1 MADITHGT
9 WIKDGKAVDAVYQ
22 GGVKVYGRNLLKNT
36 TGDSSPIMATASGG
50 NISGDTIVS
59 TVGGVTKVTQTTGNG
74 EFFYRFMSPSTTS
87 LYGLVPGETYNFNGQ
102 LLSSNSSV
110 TIDMRSQN
118 STSSSGFSDLPKV
131 ILPASTDFQTF
142 SIKFTVPSNAT
153 GFYFSIQEYNFSA
166 GDSFS
171 FKQLKL
177 EAGDQTA
184 FSIAPEDI
192 LNQEVDN

>member
-9 WIKDGKAVDAVYQ
+9 WIKDGKAVDTVYQ
-22 GGVKVYGRNLLKNT
+22 SGVKVYGRNLLINT
-36 TGDSSPIMATASGG
+36 TGNMIPTMATTPNYATAGRASQSTDGVTTITQAG
-50 NISGDTIVS
+50 DISG
-59 TVGGVTKVTQTTGNG
+59 
-74 EFFYRFMSPSTTS
+74 EFYYRPMNPDATN
-87 LYGLVPGETYNFNGQ
+87 LYGLVPGETYTFSGQ
-102 LLSSNSSV
+102 ILSSNNSA

-118 STSSSGFSDLPKV
+118 STDGNWTGDMPLV
-131 ILPASTDFQTF
+131 ILPVNTSFQPF
-142 SIKFTVPSNAT
+142 SVKFTVPPKSI

-177 EAGDQTA
+177 EVGDQTA

-192 LNQEVDN
+192 LNRG

>member
-22 GGVKVYGRNLLKNT
+22 SGVKVYGRNLLSNT
-36 TGDSSPIMATASGG
+36 TGQWMPTMATTPYHEISGHASGQ
-50 NISGDTIVS
+50 SVD
-59 TVGGVTKVTQTTGNG
+59 GVTTITRDNTEGG
-74 EFFYRFMSPSTTS
+74 EFYYRFMPPSTTS
-87 LYGLVPGETYNFNGQ
+87 LYGLVPGETYNFSGKIS
-102 LLSSNSSV
+102 SSNSSV
-110 TIDMRSQN
+110 TIDMRAQN
-118 STSSSGFSDLPKV
+118 STSSNGFSDLPKV
-131 ILPASTDFQTF
+131 IFPASTDFQMF

-177 EAGDQTA
+177 ETGDQTA

-192 LNQEVDN
+192 LN

>member
-9 WIKDGKAVDAVYQ
+9 WIKDGTAVDAVYQ
-22 GGVKVYGRNLLKNT
+22 SGIKVYGRNLLINT
-36 TGDSSPIMATASGG
+36 TGSIMPTIATTPNPSVDGRASQSVDGITTVTIDSAD
-50 NISGDTIVS
+50 NV
-59 TVGGVTKVTQTTGNG
+59 
-74 EFFYRFMSPSTTS
+74 EFFYRFMYPSATN
-87 LYGLVPGETYNFNGQ
+87 LYGLVPGGTYTFSGQ
-102 LLSSNSSV
+102 LLSSNSSA
-110 TIDMRSQN
+110 TIDMRAQN
-118 STSSSGFSDLPKV
+118 STDGSSWSFDLPLV
-131 ILPASTDFQTF
+131 ILPANTNFQPF
-142 SIKFTVPSNAT
+142 SCKFTVPSDSI

-192 LNQEVDN
+192 LN

>member
-22 GGVKVYGRNLLKNT
+22 SDVKVYGRNLLKDT
-36 TGDSSPIMATASGG
+36 AGDSSPIMVTASGG
-50 NISGDTIVS
+50 SISGDTTVS
-59 TVGGVTKVTQTTGNG
+59 TVDGVTKAIQTTGNG
-74 EFFYRFMSPSTTS
+74 EFFYRFMAPVVDN
-87 LYGLVPGETYNFNGQ
+87 LYGLIPGGTYSFSGQ
-102 LLSSNSSV
+102 LVSSDGSV
-110 TIDMRSQN
+110 SIAMRSQD

-192 LNQEVDN
+192 LN